1 MTTLT
6 RALAVACLIT
16 AGLPMAALAAKGH
29 DPQLAD
35 LDRLLA
41 PSAATRRAFVVMPA
55 ATLPLSETALQTGTL
70 LAQGVAL
77 RDRNRPVAI
86 DFQPA
91 VPAAQPLASG
101 RFPRLDQTAL
111 QDADGILY
119 GTRGELAHLTSPAFA
134 DRVTGPFLGVY
145 PADTDPGRLL
155 VVISG
160 RTTADVETAAK
171 TFAWRD
177 FPFPAAAEALVQQV
191 SYPSWSNYTG
201 AETLAVKGRYT
212 FAELGVPIRMLTA
225 GPDDALELTVAI
237 PPDLAL
243 MDRDQLVLQLHLAL
257 ESSDGAIDVLVNGG
271 MATTVRLPRTG
282 QAVDGRYRVALP
294 LKSLHPGRNTLRF
307 QFHAPA
313 GPSATAPDG
322 PRVTVL
328 DDSTVSMPAL
338 PHYVEMPNLQLFGRA
353 GFPYTVMPDG
363 RQSQLLITQPDRATI
378 AAAWTLAGKL
388 AQLTGIPMYQLQ
400 TVLKPRPEVPNL
412 LVVGPTDCLPSDLA
426 KAQSDGWLAAAAM
439 PGASDHQAGSAPG
452 EMPGSAGT
460 MLATQFQNPA
470 QAGGTVTMFTAP
482 TSTQLQL
489 AMAAAVHP
497 GSWETMAGGRAH
509 WDGGTYRFA
518 SQAAG
523 ETYAVGRLDLPR
535 RIGLLASQR
544 PWEFL
549 AAVITLLGL
558 TAWAMQRRL
567 LQRIKEKADETL
579 GYSA

>member
-1 MTTLT
+1 MNTLA
-6 RALAVACLIT
+6 RAAVAACLIT
-16 AGLPMAALAAKGH
+16 AGGPLAAMATKGL

-41 PSAATRRAFVVMPA
+41 PPAATRRAVVIMPA
-55 ATLPLSETALQTGTL
+55 ATLPLSEAALQTGTV

-91 VPAAQPLASG
+91 VPPAQPLTSG
-101 RFPRLDQTAL
+101 RFPHLDQTAL

-119 GTRGELAHLTSPAFA
+119 GTRDELAPLTSPAFA
-134 DRVTGPFLGVY
+134 ARVTGPFLGVY
-145 PADTDPGRLL
+145 PADSDPTRLL

-160 RTTADVETAAK
+160 RTAADVETAAK

-177 FPFPAAAEALVQQV
+177 FSFPAAAEALVQQV
-191 SYPSWSNYTG
+191 NYPSWSNYTG
-201 AETLAVKGRYT
+201 AETLATKGRYT
-212 FAELGVPIRMLTA
+212 FAELGVPIRTLSA

-243 MDRDQLVLQLHLAL
+243 MDRDMLVLHLHLAV
-257 ESSDGAIDVLVNGG
+257 EASGGAIDVLVNGG
-271 MATTVRLPRTG
+271 MATAVRLPRTG
-282 QAVDGRYRVALP
+282 LAVDGRYRVALP

-313 GPSATAPDG
+313 GAPSAAPDC

-328 DDSTVSMPAL
+328 DDSTVSMPTL

-353 GFPYTVMPDG
+353 GFPYTVRPDG

-400 TVLKPRPEVPNL
+400 TVLKPRAEVPNL
-412 LVVGPTDCLPSDLA
+412 LVVGPTDSLPSDLVT
-426 KAQSDGWLAAAAM
+426 AQSDGWPETAAM
-439 PGASDHQAGSAPG
+439 PGASDHQAGSASRD
-452 EMPGSAGT
+452 MPGSAGT
-460 MLATQFQNPA
+460 MLASQFQNPA

-489 AMAAAVHP
+489 AMVAAVPP

-509 WDGGTYRFA
+509 WDGEAYRFA
-518 SQAAG
+518 SQAAD

-544 PWEFL
+544 PWGFL